1 MLTDFAQA
9 LSRCRRSRHATD
21 GVGRKKQL
29 PQTFAGQHGRHVV
42 GSLIDFH
49 QPPYR
54 NLLQLNCVYPCYE
67 IEGKIVMAVKH
78 RCFVSYHKV
87 NSTAVKNFV
96 EEFSDVFTAKTVGV
110 TDEDDFINSNDRE
123 YVMRRIR
130 EKYLS
135 NTTVTI
141 VLIGECTKARKYVDW
156 EIASSLRNDP
166 VNGRSG
172 LLGINM
178 KSVGSQ
184 GLAPLRLGD
193 NYDSEDKA
201 GSYALY
207 QTYPNTEQVLRNA
220 IQTAFDR
227 RETHTPINTR
237 DLFKNNRPCP

>member
-1 MLTDFAQA
+1 
-9 LSRCRRSRHATD
+9 
-21 GVGRKKQL
+21 
-29 PQTFAGQHGRHVV
+29 
-42 GSLIDFH
+42 
-49 QPPYR
+49 
-54 NLLQLNCVYPCYE
+54 
-67 IEGKIVMAVKH
+67 MAVKH

-110 TDEDDFINSNDRE
+110 TDEDDFIDSDDRE

-156 EIASSLRNDP
+156 EIASTLRNDP

-178 KSVGSQ
+178 KSVDKR
-184 GLAPLRLGD
+184 RLPPPRLED
-193 NYDSEDKA
+193 NCDSEDKA
-201 GSYALY
+201 SSYALY
-207 QTYPNTEQVLRNA
+207 NTYPSSAQVLRNA

-227 RETHTPINTR
+227 RTTHTPDNKRI
-237 DLFKNNRPCP
+237 LFEYNRNCP

>member
-1 MLTDFAQA
+1 M
-9 LSRCRRSRHATD
+9 
-21 GVGRKKQL
+21 
-29 PQTFAGQHGRHVV
+29 
-42 GSLIDFH
+42 
-49 QPPYR
+49 
-54 NLLQLNCVYPCYE
+54 
-67 IEGKIVMAVKH
+67 
-78 RCFVSYHKV
+78 
-87 NSTAVKNFV
+87 KNFV

-110 TDEDDFINSNDRE
+110 TDEDDFINSDDRE

-184 GLAPLRLGD
+184 GLAPPRLGN

-207 QTYPNTEQVLRNA
+207 QTYPSTAQVLRNA

-227 RETHTPINTR
+227 RETHTPINTL

>member
-1 MLTDFAQA
+1 
-9 LSRCRRSRHATD
+9 
-21 GVGRKKQL
+21 
-29 PQTFAGQHGRHVV
+29 
-42 GSLIDFH
+42 
-49 QPPYR
+49 
-54 NLLQLNCVYPCYE
+54 
-67 IEGKIVMAVKH
+67 MAVKH

-110 TDEDDFINSNDRE
+110 TDEDDFINSDDRD

-156 EIASSLRNDP
+156 EIASTLRDDP

-178 KSVGSQ
+178 KSVDRRW
-184 GLAPLRLGD
+184 LAPPRQGRIVRTLQNLPKLSASPTKR
-193 NYDSEDKA
+193 
-201 GSYALY
+201 
-207 QTYPNTEQVLRNA
+207 NTGGVRPACNPHTRQHATSVQV
-220 IQTAFDR
+220 
-227 RETHTPINTR
+227 
-237 DLFKNNRPCP
+237 

>member
-1 MLTDFAQA
+1 
-9 LSRCRRSRHATD
+9 
-21 GVGRKKQL
+21 
-29 PQTFAGQHGRHVV
+29 
-42 GSLIDFH
+42 
-49 QPPYR
+49 
-54 NLLQLNCVYPCYE
+54 
-67 IEGKIVMAVKH
+67 MAVKH

-87 NSTAVKNFV
+87 NSTAVRNFV
-96 EEFSDVFTAKTVGV
+96 DEFSDVFTAKTVGV
-110 TDEDDFINSNDRE
+110 TDEDDFINSDDRD

-156 EIASSLRNDP
+156 EIASTLRNDP

-178 KSVGSQ
+178 RSVGSRA
-184 GLAPLRLGD
+184 LAPPRLGD
-193 NYDSEDKA
+193 NYDNSDKA

-207 QTYPNTEQVLRNA
+207 QTYPRSAQALRRA

-227 RETHTPINTR
+227 RGTHTPDNTR
-237 DLFKNNRPCP
+237 TLFKYNRQCP

>member
-1 MLTDFAQA
+1 
-9 LSRCRRSRHATD
+9 
-21 GVGRKKQL
+21 
-29 PQTFAGQHGRHVV
+29 
-42 GSLIDFH
+42 
-49 QPPYR
+49 
-54 NLLQLNCVYPCYE
+54 
-67 IEGKIVMAVKH
+67 MAVKH

-87 NSTAVKNFV
+87 NPTAVKNFV

-110 TDEDDFINSNDRE
+110 TDEDDFINSDDAE

-178 KSVGSQ
+178 KSVGSRW
-184 GLAPLRLGD
+184 LAPPRLED
-193 NYDSEDKA
+193 NFDSKDKA

-207 QTYPNTEQVLRNA
+207 QTYPSTAQALRNA

-227 RETHTPINTR
+227 RQTHTPNNR
-237 DLFKNNRPCP
+237 QALFKNNRPC